1 MKELD
6 FIDHFRII
14 MSPRKRFLD
23 QIVKA
28 LEPMNDIVGK
38 EEEIEAILQSAEN
51 ILEEIHDKYTQDQHI
66 AIAKFYSEAKQ
77 TVGRGILSGLIK
89 E

>member
-6 FIDHFRII
+6 YIDHFRII
-14 MSPRKRFLD
+14 MKPRRHFLD

-38 EEEIEAILQSAEN
+38 EEERAAIIQSAEN
-51 ILEEIHDKYTQDQHI
+51 ILQEIHDNYTQDQHLVR
-66 AIAKFYSEAKQ
+66 AKFYSEAKQ
-77 TVGRGILSGLIK
+77 TVGRGILAGSIK
-89 E
+89 

>member
-6 FIDHFRII
+6 YIDHFRII

-28 LEPMNDIVGK
+28 LEPMNNIVGK

-51 ILEEIHDKYTQDQHI
+51 ILKEIHDKYTQDQHI
-66 AIAKFYSEAKQ
+66 ARAKFYSEAKQ
-77 TVGRGILSGLIK
+77 TIGRGILAGLIK

>member
-1 MKELD
+1 
-6 FIDHFRII
+6 

-23 QIVKA
+23 QIVRA
-28 LEPMNDIVGK
+28 LEPMNNIVGK

-77 TVGRGILSGLIK
+77 TVGRGILAGLIK